1 MNFLNLS
8 FSIFYLNLLNIFLW
22 LSIKIFLLI
31 IVIYVSYTVFN
42 SISAIIIHMAG
53 RGQKIFDNI
62 IKTAIGVI
70 TAANSFP
77 NDKDKDKNKE
87 ENKSNNVSNTDCK
100 TLDTS
105 KTK

>member
-1 MNFLNLS
+1 M
-8 FSIFYLNLLNIFLW
+8 IY
-22 LSIKIFLLI
+22 
-31 IVIYVSYTVFN
+31 IV
-42 SISAIIIHMAG
+42 
-53 RGQKIFDNI
+53 KIFDNI
-62 IKTAIGVI
+62 IKTAIGVSSVI

>member
-1 MNFLNLS
+1 MNLLNLS
-8 FSIFYLNLLNIFLW
+8 LSIFYLNLLNIFLW

-31 IVIYVSYTVFN
+31 IVVYVSYTVFN
-42 SISAIIIHMAG
+42 LISAIIIHM
-53 RGQKIFDNI
+53 QKIFDNR

-70 TAANSFP
+70 TAANGLP